1 MIWLVLSIVA
11 SAAIFVIFRMLPRI
25 GAHTLPAI
33 VINYVIAAVCGLL
46 MTGNNY
52 SLSDKIGAPW
62 FIGGISVG
70 VLFISLFYLMAF
82 TAQRAGVGVTSIATK
97 MSLVLPVAWFMAT
110 DPNDAPSV
118 VKVAAVVLAV
128 VGVVLSAAGREQG
141 KFNWS
146 YALYPAII
154 FVGSGIIDLVIGTFS
169 NGNYFTEEGDAY
181 LFTAAPFITSTVIG
195 SVAVLAQRARGRQV
209 MNFPTLVGGAVL
221 GVVYFASILF
231 LVRTFEAQLLDRSA
245 IIPVN
250 NLGVVLCSALAS
262 WWLFSERFSRR
273 KLVGLVLSIVAIA
286 LLLYA
291 G

>member
-1 MIWLVLSIVA
+1 MMWLVLSVVA
-11 SAAIFVIFRMLPRI
+11 SAAIFVIFRLLPRI
-25 GAHTLPAI
+25 GAFTLPAI

-46 MTGNNY
+46 MTGDNY
-52 SLSDKIGAPW
+52 NLQEKMTTPW

-118 VKVAAVVLAV
+118 VKIAAVVLAV
-128 VGVVLSAAGREQG
+128 VGVVLSAANKEQG

-169 NGNYFTEEGDAY
+169 NGSYFTDEGDRY
-181 LFTAAPFITSTVIG
+181 LFTAAPFMTSTVIG
-195 SVAVLAQRARGRQV
+195 GVAMLAQRARGKQV
-209 MNFPTLVGGAVL
+209 MNLPTLIGGAVL
-221 GVVYFASILF
+221 GVVNFASILF

-250 NLGVVLCSALAS
+250 NLGVVLCSSLAS
-262 WWLFSERFSRR
+262 WWLFREHFSRR
-273 KLVGLVLSIVAIA
+273 KLLGLLLSIVAIA